1 MVNRKRLWF
10 SRSIIHKKIMTEK
23 KGIALALE
31 DWKILFEDDWKSLII
46 ALYMVLVG
54 YGVLVGIPVISTAWV
69 TKLGFTEV
77 EVGRVA
83 GMDLGGL
90 AAGSVFTAWIIQKVN
105 RRILVFFGIIIAVA
119 ANALCIR
126 YVDYET
132 VLYLRFISG
141 FGSGIYT
148 SVAVAVFGM
157 SIRPALAYNLML
169 FSFAFSQALEMQVLP
184 QLSMNGIYTAFIVCF
199 LITIPFLGW
208 LQSYPVS
215 KNSDQTHAQPQRKNK
230 KLSLVPWIC
239 LFAIFLTY
247 INIGAYWTYIELA
260 ALDANTN
267 ADLVGSTLVW
277 ASFCSLLGCF
287 IATLLSNRFGLI
299 RPLLIALI
307 TMATGVG
314 LLSFG
319 ITESKFLMSVFTFNI
334 LWIFTD
340 VYQMGSLANFDEG
353 GRYSAYLPASQ
364 GLGQIVGP
372 NLAASILSF
381 NLGYESVFMMCWAAA
396 MLAMVIYWLLHRY
409 LRATD
414 PELADAS

>member
-1 MVNRKRLWF
+1 
-10 SRSIIHKKIMTEK
+10 MTEK
-23 KGIALALE
+23 KGIALALQ
-31 DWKILFEDDWKSLII
+31 DWKILFQDDWKSLTI

-90 AAGSVFTAWIIQKVN
+90 AVGSIFTAWIIQKVN
-105 RRILVFFGIIIAVA
+105 RRILVFFGIVIAVA

-184 QLSMNGIYTAFIVCF
+184 QLSMNGIYMAFIVCF
-199 LITIPFLGW
+199 LVTLPFLGW
-208 LQSYPVS
+208 LQSYPLS
-215 KNSDQTHAQPQRKNK
+215 KNNDQREFQPRQTGKRF
-230 KLSLVPWIC
+230 SLVPWIC

-260 ALDANTN
+260 ALSANTN

-319 ITESKFLMSVFTFNI
+319 ITEPKFLMSVFTFNM

-372 NLAASILSF
+372 NLAASILSL

-396 MLAMVIYWLLHRY
+396 MLAMIIYWLLHRY
-409 LRATD
+409 LRASD
-414 PELADAS
+414 PEMADAS

>member
-1 MVNRKRLWF
+1 
-10 SRSIIHKKIMTEK
+10 MTEK
-23 KGIALALE
+23 KGLALALE
-31 DWKILFEDDWKSLII
+31 DWRILFEDDWKSLVI

-77 EVGRVA
+77 QVGRVA

-105 RRILVFFGIIIAVA
+105 RRILVFFGIVIAVA

-132 VLYLRFISG
+132 VLYLRFMSG

-184 QLSMNGIYTAFIVCF
+184 QLSMNGIYMAFILCF

-215 KNSDQTHAQPQRKNK
+215 RNSDQDQIQEQRIDK
-230 KLSLVPWIC
+230 KLSLVPWVC

-319 ITESKFLMSVFTFNI
+319 ITEPKFLMSVFTFNL

-340 VYQMGSLANFDEG
+340 VYQMGSLANFDHG

-372 NLAASILSF
+372 NLAASILSL

-409 LRATD
+409 LRATQ

>member
-1 MVNRKRLWF
+1 MA
-10 SRSIIHKKIMTEK
+10 EK

-105 RRILVFFGIIIAVA
+105 RRILVFFGIVIAVA

-132 VLYLRFISG
+132 VLYLRFMSG

-184 QLSMNGIYTAFIVCF
+184 QLSMNGIYMAFIVCF

-215 KNSDQTHAQPQRKNK
+215 RNSDQDHIQEQRIDK
-230 KLSLVPWIC
+230 KLLLVPWVC

-319 ITESKFLMSVFTFNI
+319 ITEPKFLMSVFTFNL

-340 VYQMGSLANFDEG
+340 VYQMGSLANFDQG

-372 NLAASILSF
+372 NLAASILSL

-396 MLAMVIYWLLHRY
+396 MLAMAIYWLLHRY
-409 LRATD
+409 LRATQ

>member
-1 MVNRKRLWF
+1 MA
-10 SRSIIHKKIMTEK
+10 EK

-105 RRILVFFGIIIAVA
+105 RRILVFFGIVIAVA

-132 VLYLRFISG
+132 VLYLRFMSG

-184 QLSMNGIYTAFIVCF
+184 QLSMNGIYMAFIVCF

-215 KNSDQTHAQPQRKNK
+215 RNSDQAQIHEQRIDK
-230 KLSLVPWIC
+230 KLSLVPWVC

-319 ITESKFLMSVFTFNI
+319 ITEPKFLMSVFTFNL

-340 VYQMGSLANFDEG
+340 VYQMGSLANFDHG

-372 NLAASILSF
+372 NLAASILSL

-409 LRATD
+409 LRATQ

>member
-1 MVNRKRLWF
+1 
-10 SRSIIHKKIMTEK
+10 MTEK

-215 KNSDQTHAQPQRKNK
+215 KNTDQPHAQPQRKNK

-319 ITESKFLMSVFTFNI
+319 ITEPKFLMSVFTFNL

>member
-1 MVNRKRLWF
+1 
-10 SRSIIHKKIMTEK
+10 MTEK

-54 YGVLVGIPVISTAWV
+54 YGVLIGIPVISTAWV

-319 ITESKFLMSVFTFNI
+319 ITEPKFLMSVFTFNI

-396 MLAMVIYWLLHRY
+396 MMAMVIYWLLHRY

>member
-1 MVNRKRLWF
+1 
-10 SRSIIHKKIMTEK
+10 MTDK

-31 DWKILFEDDWKSLII
+31 DWKILFQDDWKSLTI

-69 TKLGFTEV
+69 TKLGFSEI

-105 RRILVFFGIIIAVA
+105 RRILVFFGIIIAVS

-132 VLYLRFISG
+132 VLYLRFLSG

-184 QLSMNGIYTAFIVCF
+184 QLSMNGIYMAFIVCF

-215 KNSDQTHAQPQRKNK
+215 KNNDQIQAQPQK
-230 KLSLVPWIC
+230 KDSKPSLVPWVC

-299 RPLLIALI
+299 RPLMIALI

-319 ITESKFLMSVFTFNI
+319 ITEPKFLMSVFTFNI

-340 VYQMGSLANFDEG
+340 VYQMGSLANFDDG

-372 NLAASILSF
+372 NLAASILSL
-381 NLGYESVFMMCWAAA
+381 NLGYESVFMMCWTAA

-409 LRATD
+409 LRSTD

>member
-1 MVNRKRLWF
+1 
-10 SRSIIHKKIMTEK
+10 MTEK

-90 AAGSVFTAWIIQKVN
+90 AAGSVFTAWIIQRVN

-208 LQSYPVS
+208 LQSYPVT

-319 ITESKFLMSVFTFNI
+319 ITEPKFLMSVFTFNI

-340 VYQMGSLANFDEG
+340 VYQMGSLANFDDG

>member
-1 MVNRKRLWF
+1 M
-10 SRSIIHKKIMTEK
+10 SDK

-31 DWKILFEDDWKSLII
+31 DWRILFEDDWKSLVI

-77 EVGRVA
+77 QVGRVA

-105 RRILVFFGIIIAVA
+105 RRILVFFGIVIAVT

-141 FGSGIYT
+141 FGSGVYT

-184 QLSMNGIYTAFIVCF
+184 QLSMNGIYMAFIVCF

-215 KNSDQTHAQPQRKNK
+215 RNSDQNKLQQKTTDK
-230 KLSLVPWIC
+230 KLSLVPWVC

-319 ITESKFLMSVFTFNI
+319 ITEPKFLMSVFTFNL

-340 VYQMGSLANFDEG
+340 VYQMGSLANFDHG

-372 NLAASILSF
+372 NLAASILSL
-381 NLGYESVFMMCWAAA
+381 NLGYEIVFMMCWAAA

-409 LRATD
+409 LRAAK
-414 PELADAS
+414 PELADAT

>member
-1 MVNRKRLWF
+1 
-10 SRSIIHKKIMTEK
+10 MTDQ

-31 DWKILFEDDWKSLII
+31 DWRILFRDDWKSLII

-319 ITESKFLMSVFTFNI
+319 ITEPKFLMSVFTFNI

-340 VYQMGSLANFDEG
+340 VYQMGSLANFDDG

>member
-1 MVNRKRLWF
+1 
-10 SRSIIHKKIMTEK
+10 MTDQ

-31 DWKILFEDDWKSLII
+31 DWRILFRDDWKSLII

-69 TKLGFTEV
+69 TKLGFTEI

-319 ITESKFLMSVFTFNI
+319 ITEPKFLMSVFTFNI

>member
-1 MVNRKRLWF
+1 MA
-10 SRSIIHKKIMTEK
+10 EK

-31 DWKILFEDDWKSLII
+31 DWKILFEYDWKSLII

-105 RRILVFFGIIIAVA
+105 RRILVFFGIVIAVA

-132 VLYLRFISG
+132 VLYLRFMSG

-184 QLSMNGIYTAFIVCF
+184 QLSMNGIYMAFIVCF

-215 KNSDQTHAQPQRKNK
+215 RNSDQDQIQEQRIDK
-230 KLSLVPWIC
+230 KLSLVPWVC

-319 ITESKFLMSVFTFNI
+319 ITEPKFLMSVFTFNL

-340 VYQMGSLANFDEG
+340 VYQMGSLANFDHG

-372 NLAASILSF
+372 NLAASILSL

-409 LRATD
+409 LRATQ

>member
-1 MVNRKRLWF
+1 MA
-10 SRSIIHKKIMTEK
+10 EK

-105 RRILVFFGIIIAVA
+105 RRILVFFGIVIAVA

-132 VLYLRFISG
+132 VLYLRFMSG

-184 QLSMNGIYTAFIVCF
+184 QLSMNGIYMAFIVCF

-215 KNSDQTHAQPQRKNK
+215 RNSDQDRIQEQRIDK
-230 KLSLVPWIC
+230 KLSLVPWVC

-319 ITESKFLMSVFTFNI
+319 ITEPKFLMSVFTFNL

-340 VYQMGSLANFDEG
+340 VYQMGSLANFDHG

-372 NLAASILSF
+372 NLAASILSL

-409 LRATD
+409 LRATQ

>member
-1 MVNRKRLWF
+1 MAD
-10 SRSIIHKKIMTEK
+10 K

-105 RRILVFFGIIIAVA
+105 RRILVFFGIVIAVA

-132 VLYLRFISG
+132 VLYLRFMSG

-184 QLSMNGIYTAFIVCF
+184 QLSMNGIYMAFIVCF

-215 KNSDQTHAQPQRKNK
+215 RNSDQDRIQEQRIDK
-230 KLSLVPWIC
+230 KLSLVPWVC

-319 ITESKFLMSVFTFNI
+319 ITEPKFLMSVFTFNL

-340 VYQMGSLANFDEG
+340 VYQMGSLANFDHG

-372 NLAASILSF
+372 NLAASILSL

-409 LRATD
+409 LRANQ

>member
-1 MVNRKRLWF
+1 MAD
-10 SRSIIHKKIMTEK
+10 K

-105 RRILVFFGIIIAVA
+105 RRILVFFGIVIAIA

-132 VLYLRFISG
+132 VLYLRFMSG

-184 QLSMNGIYTAFIVCF
+184 QLSMNGIYMAFIVCF

-215 KNSDQTHAQPQRKNK
+215 RNSDQDQIQEQRIDK

-319 ITESKFLMSVFTFNI
+319 ITEPKFLMSVFTFNL

-340 VYQMGSLANFDEG
+340 VYQMGSLANFDHG

-372 NLAASILSF
+372 NLAASILSL

-409 LRATD
+409 LRATQ

>member
-1 MVNRKRLWF
+1 M
-10 SRSIIHKKIMTEK
+10 SDK

-31 DWKILFEDDWKSLII
+31 DWRILFEDDWKSLVI

-77 EVGRVA
+77 QVGRVA

-105 RRILVFFGIIIAVA
+105 RRILVFFGIVIAVT

-141 FGSGIYT
+141 FGSGVYT

-184 QLSMNGIYTAFIVCF
+184 QLSMNGIYMAFIVCF

-215 KNSDQTHAQPQRKNK
+215 RNSDQNKLQQKSTDK
-230 KLSLVPWIC
+230 KLSLVPWVC

-319 ITESKFLMSVFTFNI
+319 ITEPKFLMSVFTFNL

-340 VYQMGSLANFDEG
+340 VYQMGSLANFDHG

-372 NLAASILSF
+372 NLAASILSL
-381 NLGYESVFMMCWAAA
+381 NLGYEIVFMMCWAAA

-409 LRATD
+409 LRATK
-414 PELADAS
+414 PELADAT

>member
-1 MVNRKRLWF
+1 MAD
-10 SRSIIHKKIMTEK
+10 K

-105 RRILVFFGIIIAVA
+105 RRILVFFGIVIAIA

-132 VLYLRFISG
+132 VLYLRFMSG

-184 QLSMNGIYTAFIVCF
+184 QLSMNGIYMAFIVCF

-215 KNSDQTHAQPQRKNK
+215 RNSDQDRIQEQRIDK
-230 KLSLVPWIC
+230 KLSLVPWVC

-319 ITESKFLMSVFTFNI
+319 ITEPKFLMSVFTFNL

-340 VYQMGSLANFDEG
+340 VYQMGSLANFDHG

-372 NLAASILSF
+372 NLAASILSL

-409 LRATD
+409 LRATQ

>member
-1 MVNRKRLWF
+1 MA
-10 SRSIIHKKIMTEK
+10 EK

-105 RRILVFFGIIIAVA
+105 RRILVFFGIVIAVA

-132 VLYLRFISG
+132 VLYLRFMSG

-184 QLSMNGIYTAFIVCF
+184 QLSMNGIYMAFIVCF

-215 KNSDQTHAQPQRKNK
+215 RNSDQDQIQEQRIDK
-230 KLSLVPWIC
+230 KLSLVPWVC

-319 ITESKFLMSVFTFNI
+319 ITEPKFLMSVFTFNL

-340 VYQMGSLANFDEG
+340 VYQMGSLANFDHG

-372 NLAASILSF
+372 NLAASILSL

-396 MLAMVIYWLLHRY
+396 ILAMVIYWLLHRY
-409 LRATD
+409 LRANQ

>member
-1 MVNRKRLWF
+1 M
-10 SRSIIHKKIMTEK
+10 IEK
-23 KGIALALE
+23 KGIALALH
-31 DWKILFEDDWKSLII
+31 DWKILFQDDWKSLTI

-90 AAGSVFTAWIIQKVN
+90 AAGSIFTAWIIQKVN
-105 RRILVFFGIIIAVA
+105 RRILVFFGIVIAVA

-132 VLYLRFISG
+132 VLYLRFFSG

-199 LITIPFLGW
+199 LVTLPFLGW
-208 LQSYPVS
+208 LQSYPLS
-215 KNSDQTHAQPQRKNK
+215 KNNDHQESQPRQTGKRF
-230 KLSLVPWIC
+230 SLVPWIC

-260 ALDANTN
+260 ALSANTN

-319 ITESKFLMSVFTFNI
+319 ITEPKFLLSVFTFNM

-372 NLAASILSF
+372 NLAASILSL

-396 MLAMVIYWLLHRY
+396 MLAMIIYWLLHRY
-409 LRATD
+409 LKASD
-414 PELADAS
+414 PEMADAS

>member
-1 MVNRKRLWF
+1 MA
-10 SRSIIHKKIMTEK
+10 EK

-105 RRILVFFGIIIAVA
+105 RRILVFFGIVIAVA

-132 VLYLRFISG
+132 VLYLRFMSG

-184 QLSMNGIYTAFIVCF
+184 QLSMNGIYMAFIVCF

-215 KNSDQTHAQPQRKNK
+215 RNSDQDQIQEQRIDK

-319 ITESKFLMSVFTFNI
+319 ITEPKFLMSVFTFNL

-340 VYQMGSLANFDEG
+340 VYQMGSLANFDHG

-372 NLAASILSF
+372 NLAASILSL

-396 MLAMVIYWLLHRY
+396 MLAMVIYWLLHRF
-409 LRATD
+409 LRATQ

>member
-1 MVNRKRLWF
+1 
-10 SRSIIHKKIMTEK
+10 MTEK

-215 KNSDQTHAQPQRKNK
+215 KNSDQTHAQPQRKNR

-319 ITESKFLMSVFTFNI
+319 ITEPKFLMSVFTFNI

-409 LRATD
+409 LRATE

>member
-1 MVNRKRLWF
+1 MAD
-10 SRSIIHKKIMTEK
+10 K

-105 RRILVFFGIIIAVA
+105 RRILVFFGIVIAIA

-132 VLYLRFISG
+132 VLYLRFMSG

-184 QLSMNGIYTAFIVCF
+184 QLSMNGIYMAFIVCF

-215 KNSDQTHAQPQRKNK
+215 RNSDQDQIQEQRIDK
-230 KLSLVPWIC
+230 KLSLVPWVC

-319 ITESKFLMSVFTFNI
+319 ITEPKFLMSVFTFNL

-340 VYQMGSLANFDEG
+340 VYQMGSLANFDHG

-372 NLAASILSF
+372 NLAASILSL

-409 LRATD
+409 LRATQ

>member
-1 MVNRKRLWF
+1 M
-10 SRSIIHKKIMTEK
+10 SDK

-105 RRILVFFGIIIAVA
+105 RRILVFFGIVIAVA

-132 VLYLRFISG
+132 VLYLRFMSG

-184 QLSMNGIYTAFIVCF
+184 QLSMNGIYMAFIVCF

-215 KNSDQTHAQPQRKNK
+215 RNSDQDQIQEQRIDK
-230 KLSLVPWIC
+230 KLSLVPWVC

-319 ITESKFLMSVFTFNI
+319 ITEPKFLMSVFTFNL

-340 VYQMGSLANFDEG
+340 VYQMGSLANFDHG

-372 NLAASILSF
+372 NLAASILSL

-409 LRATD
+409 LRATQ

>member
-1 MVNRKRLWF
+1 MA
-10 SRSIIHKKIMTEK
+10 EK

-105 RRILVFFGIIIAVA
+105 RRILVFFGIVIAVA

-132 VLYLRFISG
+132 VLYLRFMSG

-184 QLSMNGIYTAFIVCF
+184 QLSMNGIYMAFIVCF

-215 KNSDQTHAQPQRKNK
+215 RNSDQDQIQEKRIDK
-230 KLSLVPWIC
+230 KLSLVPWVC

-319 ITESKFLMSVFTFNI
+319 ITEPKFLMSVFTFNL

-340 VYQMGSLANFDEG
+340 VYQMGSLANFDQG

-372 NLAASILSF
+372 NLAASILSL

-396 MLAMVIYWLLHRY
+396 MLAMLIYWLLHRY
-409 LRATD
+409 LRATQ

>member
-1 MVNRKRLWF
+1 
-10 SRSIIHKKIMTEK
+10 MTDQ

-31 DWKILFEDDWKSLII
+31 DWRILFRDDWKSLII

-105 RRILVFFGIIIAVA
+105 RRILVFFGIIIAVV

-132 VLYLRFISG
+132 VLYLRFMSG

-319 ITESKFLMSVFTFNI
+319 ITEPKFLMSVFTFNL

-340 VYQMGSLANFDEG
+340 VYQMGSLANFDNG

>member
-1 MVNRKRLWF
+1 
-10 SRSIIHKKIMTEK
+10 MTEK
-23 KGIALALE
+23 KGIALALH
-31 DWKILFEDDWKSLII
+31 DWNILFQDDWKSLTI

-90 AAGSVFTAWIIQKVN
+90 AAGSIFTAWIIQKVN
-105 RRILVFFGIIIAVA
+105 RRILVFFGIVIAVA

-132 VLYLRFISG
+132 VLYLRFFSG

-199 LITIPFLGW
+199 LLTLPFLGW
-208 LQSYPVS
+208 LQSYPLS
-215 KNSDQTHAQPQRKNK
+215 KNNDHKEFQPRQTGK
-230 KLSLVPWIC
+230 KFSLVPWIC

-260 ALDANTN
+260 ALSANTN

-299 RPLLIALI
+299 RPLLIALV

-319 ITESKFLMSVFTFNI
+319 ITEPKFLMSVFTFNM

-372 NLAASILSF
+372 NLAASILSL
-381 NLGYESVFMMCWAAA
+381 NLGYESVFMMCWGAA
-396 MLAMVIYWLLHRY
+396 MMAMIIYWLLHRY
-409 LRATD
+409 LRASD
-414 PELADAS
+414 PEMADAS

>member
-1 MVNRKRLWF
+1 
-10 SRSIIHKKIMTEK
+10 MTDQ

-31 DWKILFEDDWKSLII
+31 DWRILFRDDWKSLII

-215 KNSDQTHAQPQRKNK
+215 RNSDQTHAQPQRKNK

-319 ITESKFLMSVFTFNI
+319 ITEPKFLMSVFTFNL

-409 LRATD
+409 LKATD

>member
-1 MVNRKRLWF
+1 MAG
-10 SRSIIHKKIMTEK
+10 K

-215 KNSDQTHAQPQRKNK
+215 KNSDEAHAQPQRKNK

-319 ITESKFLMSVFTFNI
+319 ITEPKFLMSVFTFNL

>member
-1 MVNRKRLWF
+1 MA
-10 SRSIIHKKIMTEK
+10 EK

-105 RRILVFFGIIIAVA
+105 RRILVFFGIVIAVA

-132 VLYLRFISG
+132 VLYLRFMSG

-215 KNSDQTHAQPQRKNK
+215 RNSDQDQIQEQRIDK
-230 KLSLVPWIC
+230 KLSLVPWVC

-319 ITESKFLMSVFTFNI
+319 ITEPKFLMSVFTFNL

-340 VYQMGSLANFDEG
+340 VYQMGSLANFDHG

-372 NLAASILSF
+372 NLAASILSL

-409 LRATD
+409 LRATQ

>member
-1 MVNRKRLWF
+1 
-10 SRSIIHKKIMTEK
+10 MTDQ

-31 DWKILFEDDWKSLII
+31 DWKILFQDDWKSLII

-105 RRILVFFGIIIAVA
+105 RRILAFFGIIIAVA

-215 KNSDQTHAQPQRKNK
+215 KNSDQTHAQPKRKNK
-230 KLSLVPWIC
+230 RLSLVPWIC

-287 IATLLSNRFGLI
+287 IATLISNRFGLI

-319 ITESKFLMSVFTFNI
+319 ITEPKFLMSVFTFNL

-340 VYQMGSLANFDEG
+340 VYQMGSLANFDDG

-381 NLGYESVFMMCWAAA
+381 NLGYESVFMMCWSAA

-409 LRATD
+409 LKAND
-414 PELADAS
+414 PELADAT

>member
-1 MVNRKRLWF
+1 MA
-10 SRSIIHKKIMTEK
+10 EK

-105 RRILVFFGIIIAVA
+105 RRILVFFGIVIAIA

-132 VLYLRFISG
+132 VLYLRFMSG

-184 QLSMNGIYTAFIVCF
+184 QLSMNGIYMAFIVCF

-215 KNSDQTHAQPQRKNK
+215 RNSDQDRIQEQRIDK
-230 KLSLVPWIC
+230 KLSLVPWVC

-319 ITESKFLMSVFTFNI
+319 ITEPKFLMSVFTFNL

-340 VYQMGSLANFDEG
+340 VYQMGSLANFDHG

-372 NLAASILSF
+372 NLAASILSL

-409 LRATD
+409 LRATQ

>member
-1 MVNRKRLWF
+1 
-10 SRSIIHKKIMTEK
+10 MTDQ

-31 DWKILFEDDWKSLII
+31 DWRILFRDDWKSLII

-215 KNSDQTHAQPQRKNK
+215 RNSDQTHAQPQRKNK

-319 ITESKFLMSVFTFNI
+319 ITEPKFLMSVFTFNL

-409 LRATD
+409 LRTTD

>member
-1 MVNRKRLWF
+1 M
-10 SRSIIHKKIMTEK
+10 SEK
-23 KGIALALE
+23 QGLALALE
-31 DWKILFEDDWKSLII
+31 DWRILFEDDWKSLVI

-77 EVGRVA
+77 QVGRVA

-105 RRILVFFGIIIAVA
+105 RRILVFFGIVIAVA
-119 ANALCIR
+119 ANALCIV

-132 VLYLRFISG
+132 VLYLRFMSG

-184 QLSMNGIYTAFIVCF
+184 QLSMNGIYMAFIVCF

-215 KNSDQTHAQPQRKNK
+215 RNSDQDQIQEQRIDK
-230 KLSLVPWIC
+230 KLSLVPWVC

-260 ALDANTN
+260 ALDAKTN

-307 TMATGVG
+307 IMATGVG

-319 ITESKFLMSVFTFNI
+319 ITEPKFLMSVFTFNL

-340 VYQMGSLANFDEG
+340 VYQMGSLANFDHG

-372 NLAASILSF
+372 NLAASILSL

-409 LRATD
+409 LRATQ